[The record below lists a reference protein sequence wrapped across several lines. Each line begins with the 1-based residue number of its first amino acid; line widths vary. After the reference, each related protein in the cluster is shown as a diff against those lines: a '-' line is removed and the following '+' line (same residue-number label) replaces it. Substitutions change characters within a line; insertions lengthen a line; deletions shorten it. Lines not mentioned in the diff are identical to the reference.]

1 MLYESFSAMNLSR
14 PIQKGLASVGF
25 VAPTAIQCKTIPVAL
40 LGKDICGGAVTGS
53 GKTAAFV
60 VPILE
65 RLLYRPRQTAT
76 TRVLILCPTRELAV
90 QVHSV
95 AVKLASFT
103 DIQFCLCVGGLSVKG
118 QELELKQ
125 KPDVVVATPG
135 RLIDHVRNSPSFTLE
150 SCEILV
156 MDEADR

>member
-1 MLYESFSAMNLSR
+1 MNLSR
-14 PIQKGLASVGF
+14 PILKGLASIGF
-25 VAPTAIQCKTIPVAL
+25 VKPTEIQARTIPLAL

-65 RLLYRPRQTAT
+65 RLLYRPKQITA
-76 TRVLILCPTRELAV
+76 TRVLILCPTRELAA

-95 AVKLASFT
+95 ALKIGKYT
-103 DIQFCLCVGGLSVKG
+103 DITFSLCVGGLNLKR
-118 QELELKQ
+118 QETELKT
-125 KPDVVVATPG
+125 KPDVVIATPG
-135 RLIDHVRNSPSFTLE
+135 RLIDHLRNSSGFALDT
-150 SCEILV
+150 CEILV